1 MKNFTLC
8 FIVALLIGFVPLEGF
23 AQENKHNTQ
32 QEHENAIEPERC
44 SMEAYMEEMMQDPEY
59 AREYEERQK
68 AFKLRLEKYLEGS
81 DISQRNGGGTIE
93 IPVAVHFPS
102 ASEAERSCLEALA
115 QNQIDILNADY
126 SATNSDIASWNAIS
140 GSFPGT
146 TAGVANISFCIA
158 TSNHPTGLDPELLE
172 GNPAITIGYN
182 FGGGSNTDGNWSG
195 YLNFVVR
202 PISGGILGFSPL
214 GGSVL
219 AGDAVTM
226 NTFAFGSGAGCT
238 SVVPGAPYNL
248 GRTTTHEL
256 GHFFNLLHTFNAD
269 GGGICGIGGGDGIAD
284 TPEVANSTYGCPPP
298 TSVASCSAGQP
309 ALIMNYMDYANDAC
323 MYMFSAGQMS
333 IAEAYVATQLQPFF
347 ASNVCQPATPGFN
360 LTANDTELLTCPTT
374 DTQAVF
380 NLDYTTVQSFSETTT
395 FSATGLPAGATA
407 TFSPVSRNSD
417 GPFTL
422 TVGNLGATAQGVY
435 TITVT
440 GTSSPSAIVETV
452 DVTLNN
458 NCTEIVCTDY
468 PSNSPDL
475 PLAIT
480 DGQAGG
486 GIGTPVA
493 STVINIPDA
502 GTIESMT
509 VTVDVTH
516 TYVQDL
522 ILQLVHPDGTTF
534 MNLWAQDCGSE
545 NNLTNITF
553 DDTAMTI
560 SCPGGTASTIE
571 NMTIAP
577 NGSLS
582 DFVGLDAQGDWTLF
596 VADTFAADTG
606 QLNAWSIEIC
616 TEQQLSISEFS
627 FDNLQ
632 IYPNPNNGEFNIGFS
647 PKSGEDI
654 VIEVYDIRGRAIL
667 RNTYNSVSRFE
678 EAIKLNEAQSGVY
691 LLSISDGPQ
700 KVTKKIIVE

>member
-8 FIVALLIGFVPLEGF
+8 FIVAILFGFIPLESY
-23 AQENKHNTQ
+23 AQD
-32 QEHENAIEPERC
+32 QEIERC
-44 SMEAYMEEMMQDPEY
+44 SMEAHMEEMMQDPEY
-59 AREYEERQK
+59 AREYEERQA
-68 AFKLRLEKYLEGS
+68 AFKKRLAQYLAGN
-81 DISQRNGGGTIE
+81 DMSQRNGGGTIE
-93 IPVAVHFPS
+93 IPVAVHFPE
-102 ASEAERSCLEALA
+102 ASEMERSCLEALA

-126 SATNSDIASWNAIS
+126 SATNTDIASWNAIS

-182 FGGGSNTDGNWSG
+182 FGGGSNTDSNWSG

-202 PISGGILGFSPL
+202 NIGPLGFSPL

-226 NTFAFGSGAGCT
+226 DNNAFGSGAGCT
-238 SVVPGAPYNL
+238 SVVPSAPYNL

-269 GGGICGIGGGDGIAD
+269 GGGVCGIGGGDGIAD
-284 TPEVANSTYGCPPP
+284 TPEVANSTYGCPSP
-298 TSVASCSAGQP
+298 TSVASCTPMQP
-309 ALIMNYMDYANDAC
+309 ALIMNYMDYVNDAC
-323 MYMFSAGQMS
+323 MYMFSAGQMA

-347 ASNVCQPATPGFN
+347 AANVCQPATPGFN
-360 LTANDTELLTCPTT
+360 ITANDTELLTCPTT

-380 NLDYTTVQSFSETTT
+380 NFDYTTVMSFSETTT

-407 TFSPVSRNSD
+407 TFSPTSMNSD
-417 GPFTL
+417 GSFTL
-422 TVGNLGATAQGVY
+422 TVGNLGATAQGTY

-440 GTSSPSAIVETV
+440 GTSSPSAVVESV

-468 PSNSPDL
+468 PSTSPDL

-480 DGQAGG
+480 DGLPGG

-509 VTVDVTH
+509 VTVDVSH

-522 ILQLVHPDGTTF
+522 ILQLVHPDGSTF

-577 NGSLS
+577 NGDLS

-616 TEQQLSISEFS
+616 TEQQLSVTEYS

-654 VIEVYDIRGRAIL
+654 TIEVYDIRGRAIL

-700 KVTKKIIVE
+700 KITKKIIVE